1 VSAKRRASAR
11 TSGGKGAKRK
21 PRSRAEKPAT
31 TAVPVQPVELKEVE
45 AGGED
50 LTPKQLR
57 FCDEYLVDLNATQ
70 AAIRAGY
77 SAGTA
82 YQIGHANLQKE
93 RIQRVVAERMAARA
107 VRTRI
112 SKDNVLRQIGELAT
126 YDIADAF
133 TEKGAVK
140 AIHDMPPALR
150 NAISSIE
157 VQELTVG
164 EQAIGLVKKIKLID
178 RTRPIELAGRHL
190 KLFTD
195 KLEHSFA
202 DGLAD
207 KLTRARKRA
216 GS

>member
-1 VSAKRRASAR
+1 M
-11 TSGGKGAKRK
+11 
-21 PRSRAEKPAT
+21 
-31 TAVPVQPVELKEVE
+31 KEVE
-45 AGGED
+45 AGAED

-57 FCDEYLVDLNATQ
+57 FCDEYLIDLNATQ

-77 SAGTA
+77 SKDTS

-93 RIQRVVAERMAARA
+93 RIQRVIAERMAARS

-112 SKDNVLRQIGELAT
+112 TKDNVLRQIGELAT

-140 AIHDMPPALR
+140 SIHDMPPALR
-150 NAISSIE
+150 NAIAGIE
-157 VQELTVG
+157 VQEITVG
-164 EQAIGLVKKIKLID
+164 EHPVGVVKKIKLVD
-178 RTRPIELAGRHL
+178 RTRAIELGGRHL

-195 KLEHSFA
+195 KVEHSFA
-202 DGLAD
+202 EGLAD
-207 KLTRARKRA
+207 RLTRARKRA